1 MTPNDA
7 ENPHNE
13 AAMDKSAGQDL
24 QSLFA
29 EGIACIATQKNDNL
43 FQDLETRTLTTR
55 EQDIISQR
63 VALQRRL
70 FEEYE
75 KREMVRKIQ
84 ELREVCPQISEAAAA
99 RALELCNGSEDEAA
113 AELVGNPAFRSRVM
127 GPAHGSSAPSTAGQK
142 SQQPWAAKPDPAVRP
157 KLVDP
162 GSLNHSVF
170 VGAFRGKGYP
180 SAGPGCKTT
189 LSTLW
194 ARSLAA
200 TVPSTGDVSDPEGNR
215 GALQDGSAGG
225 EDAAD
230 SDATVSD
237 GEGEATAVQ
246 ATDGSTAL
254 DAGNITPMPQAPA
267 HDAGAS
273 GNLGDEGADGA
284 LQYRLA
290 VESHGKLRAARD
302 SELKAA
308 RHGSSGV
315 SQCDAVQSGPEP
327 MPSPVQGVAER
338 RDSGLARE
346 PSPAASRDAG
356 GAAGAAGDGPE
367 AAPRRSPRRCR
378 AAKAAALAVFLADGS
393 DEEFW
398 GQEGAGRGSG
408 RGAGARPEAVGRGG
422 RRRRPDAVGE
432 SEAQSSAPP
441 SPARKRTRGAGGPGS
456 GEAGDSG
463 MPPSTGPPPPSSS
476 DAEGERGADSETT
489 LTDGGGERG
498 ARAAGGRPAAASPAL
513 RRSGRARPA
522 SPPPAQRG
530 RGDARGAPPPAGV
543 RAVSA
548 SGHTNRGR
556 VKQKSHKSA
565 ELVDVGVLWPE
576 RGWHNA
582 GYIFPLG
589 FVSRTLFRSSVALD
603 QLCVH
608 DCYVQGEGGEHW
620 PGPTFRVVARDR
632 PDEPLV
638 AKSCTG
644 CWTGVLK
651 RINAEIEAR
660 RAAGEDLPP
669 PPKTAIA
676 GPEYF
681 GLNQTNIQEAVE
693 ALDPHHLCVEY
704 WAGKEQRCRAAAG
717 LPAQPGPPPARAGR
731 AAGPRPAQHGRRRA
745 GREDP
750 DGTADD
756 EAEEEA
762 GYASKWSGINRS
774 ERYRKR
780 REEAGD
786 DVTALDEDNPLP
798 DLLDPITLEPVVRP
812 AISPYGH
819 VMGMA
824 TWKAVLS
831 ESKTCPF
838 TKQPLTWESCKVLT
852 KHNIHLHADRII
864 R

>member
-113 AELVGNPAFRSRVM
+113 AELVGNPAFR
-127 GPAHGSSAPSTAGQK
+127 T
-142 SQQPWAAKPDPAVRP
+142 
-157 KLVDP
+157 
-162 GSLNHSVF
+162 
-170 VGAFRGKGYP
+170 
-180 SAGPGCKTT
+180 
-189 LSTLW
+189 
-194 ARSLAA
+194 

-215 GALQDGSAGG
+215 GALQDGSAAG

-237 GEGEATAVQ
+237 GEGEATAVP

-273 GNLGDEGADGA
+273 GNLVDEGADGA
-284 LQYRLA
+284 LRYRLA

-308 RHGSSGV
+308 RHGS
-315 SQCDAVQSGPEP
+315 
-327 MPSPVQGVAER
+327 
-338 RDSGLARE
+338 
-346 PSPAASRDAG
+346 
-356 GAAGAAGDGPE
+356 
-367 AAPRRSPRRCR
+367 
-378 AAKAAALAVFLADGS
+378 
-393 DEEFW
+393 
-398 GQEGAGRGSG
+398 
-408 RGAGARPEAVGRGG
+408 
-422 RRRRPDAVGE
+422 
-432 SEAQSSAPP
+432 
-441 SPARKRTRGAGGPGS
+441 
-456 GEAGDSG
+456 
-463 MPPSTGPPPPSSS
+463 
-476 DAEGERGADSETT
+476 
-489 LTDGGGERG
+489 
-498 ARAAGGRPAAASPAL
+498 
-513 RRSGRARPA
+513 
-522 SPPPAQRG
+522 
-530 RGDARGAPPPAGV
+530 
-543 RAVSA
+543 
-548 SGHTNRGR
+548 
-556 VKQKSHKSA
+556 
-565 ELVDVGVLWPE
+565 PE

-831 ESKTCPF
+831 ESKSCPF